1 MRIRHIKISTWRH
14 FSNIE
19 LSLTQDAG
27 LVCIV
32 GANGTGKSHLLELIA
47 ACAHRLGL
55 SQGIETPRGDPF
67 SDEHDF
73 SLTFFLAEGVSEA
86 VDKELT
92 EAPGF
97 GDWDRTL
104 HIQSRRA
111 AGGHSQSVRAGGI
124 VDAGQSTSFA
134 DKVIGKLRNSKS
146 VHFLSLDAD
155 RAYPK
160 KNININEIAQAY
172 EIDWAGSE
180 YTRGRSFKSTAT
192 LYEEWIKY
200 FLAQENQA
208 GTILIKNIR
217 QARQTGQAEPVFSDH
232 FLAYRDAL
240 QQVLPHVVFAGIDSK
255 GRRMLFN
262 TTGLEL
268 SFDQLSGGERE
279 IAFLVG
285 QIDRFGLRQGL
296 FLLDEPELHLNA
308 DLIRLW
314 VGYLTSTIET
324 GQIWLATHSLEAVE
338 AAGQQAT
345 FVLERNETTR
355 KVDRL
360 SRLDQR
366 PVLSALSR
374 AVGTPA
380 FSISNLVFVFV
391 EGEEGVGERERF
403 RNLAGLPQD
412 VRFMECGSCNE
423 VLRRVGVIRALAN
436 ESETGLRIGGVVDR
450 DFRSDAEVTSLKDM
464 NAVHVLP
471 VHEVENFFLH
481 PATLDLL
488 LKQNGRGWVS
498 AVEVIRGA
506 ADARA
511 GSWIYQFAMAT
522 RNAQN
527 LPEVAT
533 AAKDLA
539 KRMQWVQVSAERDA
553 SLDKIVG
560 ASSLDPENQSKL
572 RQILSLGIDTYSRK
586 RSEPTLWKTCEG
598 KQVLND
604 VARALGFAGA
614 PTLTQA
620 AFAAWSREGVAVPEE
635 LMELRSYLS
644 AL

>member
-1 MRIRHIKISTWRH
+1 MRIRHLSIRAWRH
-14 FSNIE
+14 FADIE
-19 LSLTQDAG
+19 LTLTEDAG

-55 SQGIETPRGDPF
+55 SQGVETPRGDPF
-67 SDEHDF
+67 SDDHDF
-73 SLTFFLAEGVSEA
+73 SLTYFLAEGVSEA
-86 VDKELT
+86 VDRKLT
-92 EAPGF
+92 STPGF
-97 GDWDRTL
+97 GQWDRTL
-104 HIQSRRA
+104 VIHSRKSPSIHTQSIK
-111 AGGHSQSVRAGGI
+111 AGGI
-124 VDAGQSTSFA
+124 ADTEESTSFA
-134 DKVIGKLRNSKS
+134 GKVIEQLRNSKS

-160 KNININEIAQAY
+160 KNINIHEIAQAY
-172 EIDWAGSE
+172 EIDWAGAE
-180 YTRGRSFKSTAT
+180 YTKGRSFKSTAM
-192 LYEEWIKY
+192 LYDEWIKY

-208 GTILIKNIR
+208 GTVLIKSIR
-217 QARQTGQAEPVFSDH
+217 QARQTGGNEPVFSDH
-232 FLAYRDAL
+232 FLGYKDAL

-255 GRRMLFN
+255 GRRILFN

-314 VGYLTSTIET
+314 VGYLTSTVET

-345 FVLERNETTR
+345 FVLERNEETR
-355 KVDRL
+355 KVDSL
-360 SRLDQR
+360 ARLDQR

-380 FSISNLVFVFV
+380 FSISKLLFIFI

-403 RNLAGLPQD
+403 RKLAGLPQN

-423 VLRRVGVIRALAN
+423 VARRVSVIKALAN
-436 ESETGLRIGGVVDR
+436 EAEAGMRIGGVVDR
-450 DFRSDAEVTSLKDM
+450 DFRSNAEATALANGSSIF
-464 NAVHVLP
+464 VLP

-481 PATLDLL
+481 PGTVDLL
-488 LKQNGRGWVS
+488 LAQNGRGQLKALDV
-498 AVEVIRGA
+498 VQQA
-506 ADARA
+506 ADVRA
-511 GSWIYQFAMAT
+511 GSWVFQYAMAT
-522 RNAQN
+522 RIAEG
-527 LPEVAT
+527 LPEIAF
-533 AAKDLA
+533 AAKEIA
-539 KRMQWVQVSAERDA
+539 KGLDWRTLSTERDA
-553 SLDKIVG
+553 SLNSIVS
-560 ASSLDPENQSKL
+560 ASSFDAANQAKL
-572 RQILSLGIDTYSRK
+572 RTILGLGIDAYARK
-586 RSEPTLWKTCEG
+586 RVEDTFWKMCEG

-604 VARALGFAGA
+604 VARALGFNGA
-614 PTLTQA
+614 PALSQA
-620 AFAAWSREGVAVPEE
+620 AFAAWSRQGATIPDE
-635 LMELRSYLS
+635 LAELRHYLS
-644 AL
+644 RL